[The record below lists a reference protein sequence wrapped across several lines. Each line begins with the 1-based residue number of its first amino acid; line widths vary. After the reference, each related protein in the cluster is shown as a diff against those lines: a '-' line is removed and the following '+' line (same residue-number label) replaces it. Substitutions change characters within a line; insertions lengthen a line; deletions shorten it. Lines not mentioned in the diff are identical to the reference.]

1 MATGSG
7 SKGPQFEVFVFGH
20 PKEGAESHEGQLG
33 ACPFSHRVLLL
44 LEEREVPYARTYVD
58 ASHKPD
64 WVSKAN
70 PAGTLPILKDRAS
83 GQYIAD
89 SDTISDFLEDKY
101 AQGGEGPADV
111 ARRRLGKVAD
121 CPQPAPQLWPKFTA
135 FLKAKGGEEEERAK
149 RDLVEQLKMV
159 EEAVPNEHPF
169 VGGQE
174 VDAWDCALAPRL
186 YLAREGCRLLKDW
199 DWAEDYP
206 NTRAYLHR
214 MTGRASWRNTA
225 SWDDDCIVADLRR
238 HME

>member
-7 SKGPQFEVFVFGH
+7 SKGPEFAVYVFGH

-44 LEEREVPYARTYVD
+44 LEEREVPYERTYVD
-58 ASHKPD
+58 ASNKPA

-70 PAGTLPILKDRAS
+70 PAGTLPILKDLAS
-83 GQYIAD
+83 GQFIAD
-89 SDTISDFLEDKY
+89 SDAISDFLEDKF
-101 AQGGEGPADV
+101 ARGGEK
-111 ARRRLGKVAD
+111 RLGKVAD
-121 CPQPAPQLWPKFTA
+121 CPHPAPQLWPKFEA
-135 FLKAKGGEEEERAK
+135 FLTAKGGEEEERA
-149 RDLVEQLKMV
+149 RRELTEQLQMA

-174 VDAWDCALAPRL
+174 VDAWDSALAPRL
-186 YLAREGCRLLKDW
+186 YLAREGCRLLKGW
-199 DWAEDYP
+199 DWAEEYP

-225 SWDDDCIVADLRR
+225 SWDDECIAADLGRK
-238 HME
+238 MS

>member
-7 SKGPQFEVFVFGH
+7 SKGPEFEVFVFGH

-58 ASHKPD
+58 AAHKPA

-70 PAGTLPILKDRAS
+70 PAGTLPILKDTAS
-83 GQYIAD
+83 GQFIAD
-89 SDTISDFLEDKY
+89 SDAISDFLEDKF
-101 AQGGEGPADV
+101 ARGGGGPSDA
-111 ARRRLGKVAD
+111 ATRRLGKVD
-121 CPQPAPQLWPKFTA
+121 ECPHPAPQLWPKFEA
-135 FLKAKGGEEEERAK
+135 FLAAKGGEEGSARRE
-149 RDLVEQLKMV
+149 LTEQLKMV
-159 EEAVPNEHPF
+159 EAAVPNEHPF
-169 VGGQE
+169 VGGHD
-174 VDAWDCALAPRL
+174 VDTWDCALAPRL

-199 DWAEDYP
+199 DWAEDFP

-225 SWDDDCIVADLRR
+225 SWDDDCIAADLGRKLG
-238 HME
+238 